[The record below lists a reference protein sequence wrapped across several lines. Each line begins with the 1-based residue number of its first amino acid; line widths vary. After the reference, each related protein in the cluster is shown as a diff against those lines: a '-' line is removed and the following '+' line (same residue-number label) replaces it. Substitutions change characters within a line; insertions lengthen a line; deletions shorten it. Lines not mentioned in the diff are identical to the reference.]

1 MTEELAQ
8 EPERGAGQTTVQVP
22 RRYRAQEDRGARL
35 GRPLRLLAQVGTV
48 DEALMERLATGFM
61 RVDEPGALLARALR
75 APRDEPG
82 RVSMTQLRQA
92 LAEGVDAVHDAPPA
106 LRDFFATVRT
116 TPAWVDFD
124 LVDDGALVIRR
135 LGRNAA
141 DVLLQLSLIGGYRF
155 GGPADLL
162 VATGGLVGDAT
173 LRRLGETQQ
182 WTIAVAQEGA
192 LRPGGEG
199 ERLTLHVRAM
209 HALVNETFAGRGVRG
224 HGSDGRWDVARWGM
238 PINQTDQAA
247 TLGLFSGVLLLGCRA
262 LGVRI
267 TRRES
272 DAVMHLWRYVGWLLG
287 IEDDWL
293 VETEREQHR
302 RNYHVLLAQE
312 GQTDAGAALSQAIVD
327 AQSSLHVRR
336 PVSLRRWYARERLLS
351 MLTVFLGPTSMREL
365 GLPLR
370 PPWATPLVVAQ
381 NVVRYRV
388 LGRTRWGRRRLERWG
403 DAVQREVLRR
413 HFGPE
418 QAAVGRLSRGG
429 RVAGG

>member
-1 MTEELAQ
+1 MTDELTQ
-8 EPERGAGQTTVQVP
+8 EPVTTP
-22 RRYRAQEDRGARL
+22 TRYREMEERGARL
-35 GRPLRLLAQVGTV
+35 GRPLRVVAGVRQV
-48 DEALMERLATGFM
+48 DEPLMARLATGFL
-61 RVDEPGALLARALR
+61 RIDEPGAALARALR
-75 APRDEPG
+75 APKGDPD
-82 RVSMTQLRQA
+82 RVTMRQLRRA
-92 LAEGVDAVHDAPPA
+92 LAEGIDAVPDAPAP
-106 LRDFFATVRT
+106 LCEFFATARDV
-116 TPAWVDFD
+116 PDWVDFD
-124 LVDDGALVIRR
+124 LIDEGALVIRR

-141 DVLLQLSLIGGYRF
+141 DVLLQLSLVGGYRF

-182 WTIAVAQEGA
+182 WTIAVAQHGA

-209 HALVNETFAGRGVRG
+209 HALVNESFAGR
-224 HGSDGRWDVARWGM
+224 DADADRWDVARWGM
-238 PINQTDQAA
+238 PINQSDQAA

-262 LGVRI
+262 LGVPVG
-267 TRRES
+267 RRES

-293 VETEREQHR
+293 VADEREQHR
-302 RNYHVLLAQE
+302 RNYHVLLAQS
-312 GQTDAGAALSQAIVD
+312 GQTEAGAALSQSIIE
-327 AQSSLHVRR
+327 AQRRLHVRR
-336 PVSLRRWYARERLLS
+336 PVALRRWYARERLLS

-365 GLPLR
+365 GLPMR
-370 PPWATPLVVAQ
+370 PPWATPLVIAQ

-388 LGRTRWGRRRLERWG
+388 LGRTGWGRRRLERWG
-403 DAVQREVLRR
+403 DAVQRDVLRR

-418 QAAVGRLSRGG
+418 AAEVGRLSQVG